1 MSSPKTG
8 EAVEWYSQ
16 TRPIYHALATKVE
29 SILREVVD
37 ASSINYYTISSRAKS
52 VESYERKA
60 SQDRYKDPRLEIVDN
75 AGVRVI
81 TYTQSDATR
90 VASLVRDV
98 FDILPEHSID
108 KAEELGVDRVG
119 YRSIHFVATL
129 GKERQQLPE
138 NKVFADLRFEIQVRT
153 ILQHAWAEFEHD
165 RNYKFAG
172 VLPVQ
177 VKRRVSV
184 LAGSL
189 ELIDRE
195 FDNIANEID
204 RYSAAVDKKTE
215 SGDLA
220 VPIDSTSLMTYLRR
234 KFNVLVEKGFDPTLN
249 NADAMLIEE
258 LRSLGIVTLEDLDKI
273 VPHNLVEIESR
284 FAGVYKN
291 NFCGLLRQI
300 MIIHDPDRYFGTAW
314 KEHWIGGMNSP
325 SDREIFRQY
334 GIDIDHYDQKYHFS
348 FKRPKEKKLEHSK

>member
-1 MSSPKTG
+1 MSSPRMR

-16 TRPIYHALATKVE
+16 TRPIYQALATKVE
-29 SILREVVD
+29 SILRDVL
-37 ASSINYYTISSRAKS
+37 ASASINYYTISSRAKS

-60 SQDRYKDPRLEIVDN
+60 SQDRYRDPRVEIMDN

-81 TYTQSDATR
+81 TYTQSDATH
-90 VASLVRDV
+90 VAKLVRDV
-98 FDILPEHSID
+98 FDILPQHSID

-129 GKERQQLPE
+129 GKKRLQLPE
-138 NKVFADLRFEIQVRT
+138 NKVLADLRFEIQVRT

-172 VLPVQ
+172 VLPAQ

-204 RYSAAVDKKTE
+204 RYSAAVDKKAE

-220 VPIDSTSLMTYLRR
+220 VPIDSTSLLTYLKR
-234 KFNVLVEKGFDPTLN
+234 KFAMLVDEKGFEATLN
-249 NADAMLIEE
+249 NQDTNLIEE
-258 LRSLGIVTLEDLDKI
+258 LRSMGIVTLENLDKI
-273 VPHNLVEIESR
+273 VPRNLVETVSR
-284 FAGVYKN
+284 FADVDESD
-291 NFCGLLRQI
+291 FCRLLRHI
-300 MIIHDPDRYFGTAW
+300 MIIHDPDRYFSTAW
-314 KEHWIGGMNSP
+314 KKRWQRMRPDSAQIY
-325 SDREIFRQY
+325 REY
-334 GIDIDHYDQKYHFS
+334 GIDVDRYAQKYHFEL
-348 FKRPKEKKLEHSK
+348 KTPTKKEPSKSK